1 MRHSIREFVKIVSEE
16 IPTEAP
22 IYEFGSMQVP
32 GQEGFADMR
41 PFFPNKNYVGFD
53 FQLGPGVDE
62 AMDAQ
67 NIDKTLYE
75 TAGTIL
81 CLDTMEHVKY
91 PVEAMDEFYKV
102 LKPNGVLVV
111 SSVMAFPIH
120 NYPQDFWRFTP
131 QGFQVLFSK
140 FKFSAIESAGREDF
154 PHTVVGIGFK
164 GIRPDLKLFTKRL
177 SSWKEGLKNSSK

>member
-1 MRHSIREFVKIVSEE
+1 MRHSIREFIKIVSKE
-16 IPTEAP
+16 ITTESP
-22 IYEFGSMQVP
+22 VYEFGSLQVP

-41 PFFPNKNYVGFD
+41 PFFSNKNYVGFD
-53 FQLGPGVDE
+53 FQMGPGVDTI
-62 AMDAQ
+62 MDAQ
-67 NIDKTLYE
+67 TIDKTLYE

-131 QGFQVLFSK
+131 QGFQILFSK
-140 FKFSAIESAGREDF
+140 FKFSIIESAGREDF
-154 PHTVVGIGFK
+154 PHTVVGVGFK
-164 GIRPDLKLFTKRL
+164 DVAPDLKVFSKRL
-177 SSWKEGLKNSSK
+177 KTWKDSLKNASK